1 MTRTVEQVVNLKRYM
16 PEKCHEFINYLVGEL
31 SKIPEPLREGVEL
44 CIELD
49 SDYNEDYI
57 SYALVYHRPETD
69 MERIAFLT
77 KVKNKRERD
86 EEFDRRHYAYLRAKF
101 EGGEVG
107 FDNQCKGEQSE

>member
-1 MTRTVEQVVNLKRYM
+1 MTRTVEVVVELKRYM
-16 PEKCHEFINYLVGEL
+16 PEKCHEFIDYLVNEL

-57 SYALVYHRPETD
+57 SYALNYHRPETD
-69 MERIAFLT
+69 LERIELLT

-86 EEFDRRHYAYLRAKF
+86 EEFDRRHYAYLKAKF
-101 EGGEVG
+101 EGG
-107 FDNQCKGEQSE
+107 DRR